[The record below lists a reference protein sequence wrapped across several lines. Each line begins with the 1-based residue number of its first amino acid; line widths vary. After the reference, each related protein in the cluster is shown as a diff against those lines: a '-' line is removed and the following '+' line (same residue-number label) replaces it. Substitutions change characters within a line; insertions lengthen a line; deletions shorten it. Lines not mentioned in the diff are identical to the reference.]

1 MPSRKEQLFRELRI
15 LRKIQINPNLK
26 AKDLAG
32 ELEVSERTIFRDI
45 NSLTE
50 SGFPIAFDNGYRL
63 PEAYYLPN
71 VNLDSEEL
79 LSLFLTSRFLL
90 GQRDLPYHR
99 PLRMA
104 LEKIEAVLKPEYRQL
119 MDRMESRFAIGIPEG
134 VYEETSSRI
143 MELINRAILHHQSME
158 IVYYTFST
166 GRTNTRNIDPY
177 GLFFMQDNW
186 YIVAFCHLRH
196 SIREFNIKR
205 IREATLKESFFELP
219 SGFDV
224 STYVNHSWDFGESEP
239 VEVRT
244 RHSPLDARRIR
255 ETQWH
260 PTQKIIER
268 DDGSLELSV
277 KIRAP
282 ENMISWLLARRDE
295 VELLSPSFLRK
306 IFHQE
311 VRKILAVYDSKD

>member
-26 AKDLAG
+26 AKDLAE
-32 ELEVSERTIFRDI
+32 ELEVSQRTIFRDI

-50 SGFPIAFDNGYRL
+50 SGFPIAYENGYRL
-63 PEAYYLPN
+63 PEAYFLPN

-99 PLRMA
+99 PLRTA
-104 LEKIEAVLKPEYRQL
+104 LEKIEAVLKPEYRRL
-119 MDRMESRFAIGIPEG
+119 LDHMESRFAIGIPEG
-134 VYEETSSRI
+134 VYEETSAHT
-143 MELINRAILHHQSME
+143 MELINKAILHHQSME

-166 GRTNTRNIDPY
+166 GRTNTRRIDPY

-186 YIVAFCHLRH
+186 YIVAYCHLRH
-196 SIREFNIKR
+196 TLREFNIKR
-205 IREATLKESFFELP
+205 IRDAVLKETVFELP
-219 SGFDV
+219 AGFNV
-224 STYVNHSWDFGESEP
+224 STYVSHNWDFGEAEP
-239 VEVRT
+239 IEVTT

-260 PTQKIIER
+260 PTQKIQEC
-268 DDGSLELSV
+268 DDGSLELRV
-277 KIRAP
+277 NVRAP
-282 ENMISWLLARRDE
+282 ENMIPWLLARKNE
-295 VELLSPSFLRK
+295 VELLAPAFLRK

-311 VRKILAVYDSKD
+311 VRKILAVYDVKG